1 MNIDIKI
8 LVEMLEAKSINW
20 ELLASNAGTR
30 LIINQAIK
38 GISNPEEILIVN
50 HLRVALMISDYILS
64 NKIK

>member
-30 LIINQAIK
+30 FIINQAIK

-50 HLRVALMISDYILS
+50 HLRVALIISDYILS

>member
-8 LVEMLEAKSINW
+8 LIKMLEEKSVNW

-30 LIINQAIK
+30 FIINQTIK

-50 HLRVALMISDYILS
+50 HLRVALIISDYILS

>member
-20 ELLASNAGTR
+20 ELLASNAGTMF
-30 LIINQAIK
+30 IINQAIK

-50 HLRVALMISDYILS
+50 HLRVALIISDYILS